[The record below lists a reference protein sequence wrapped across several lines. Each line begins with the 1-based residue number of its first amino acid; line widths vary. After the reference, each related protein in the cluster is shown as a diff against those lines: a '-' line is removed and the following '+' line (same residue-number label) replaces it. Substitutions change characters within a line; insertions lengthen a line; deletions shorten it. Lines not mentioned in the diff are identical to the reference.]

1 MSANSSHPAPGAAV
15 KNSSKKSAAPE
26 TETAFDPAK
35 LSEQVQVRID
45 KLAKIRERGDNPY
58 RNGVAPEN
66 YSADLLRQYGESTRE
81 ALEEKKIPAVLAG
94 RVMAIRDFGKAGFY
108 RIRDNAGFFQIYVAK
123 DSLGDEAYAKVRE
136 LDVGDIVH
144 TKGYLFRTK
153 TNELSLH
160 AESFSLV
167 TKSLQPLPEKYHG
180 ITDVET
186 RYRQRYVDLIMS
198 PQTRETFLKRS
209 MIVNEIRTYFT
220 ELGFLEVETPMMHP
234 IVGGAA
240 ARPFVT
246 HHNTLDLE
254 LYLRIAP
261 ELYLKRLVVGGF
273 DRVFEINRNFRNE
286 GISIKHNPEFT
297 MLEFY
302 MAYATYVDLMRM
314 TETLFQRI
322 GMKLNAGSTKLQYQG
337 TEIELGGEWTK
348 ISVEDSILKY
358 SGFKDAAKIRDHAAV
373 LAYGKE
379 KHYPMDPR
387 APWGTNLMVIFDEE
401 VEAQLIQPT
410 FVTHYPLDV
419 SPLSRQNE
427 ADPLV
432 VDRFELFVF
441 GREMANAFSELND
454 PMDQRARFQSQLE
467 AKERGDVEAADY
479 DEDYCTALEYG
490 MPPAAGQGIGIDRL
504 VMLFTDSAS
513 IRDVIFFPQLR
524 PTAKAAAAE
533 AAIKTTEA

>member
-1 MSANSSHPAPGAAV
+1 MSSISEAGENQSTV
-15 KNSSKKSAAPE
+15 ESSKVN
-26 TETAFDPAK
+26 
-35 LSEQVQVRID
+35 EQVQVRID
-45 KLAKIRERGDNPY
+45 KLARIRERGENPY
-58 RNGVAPEN
+58 RNGLTPKST
-66 YSADLLRQYGESTRE
+66 SADLTHLYQETAKE
-81 ALEEKKIPAVLAG
+81 QLEKDGIQASLAG
-94 RVMAIRDFGKAGFY
+94 RIMAIRDFGKAGFY
-108 RIRDNAGFFQIYVAK
+108 RIRDNSGFFQIYVSK
-123 DSLGDEAYAKVRE
+123 DALGEANYAKVRE
-136 LDVGDIVH
+136 LDVGDIVF
-144 TKGYLFRTK
+144 TEGKLFRTK

-160 AESFSLV
+160 AESFELV

-180 ITDVET
+180 IQDVEL

-198 PQTRETFLKRS
+198 QQTRDTFLKRS
-209 MIVNEIRTYFT
+209 MIVNEIRSFLI
-220 ELGFLEVETPMMHP
+220 EQGFLEVETPMMHP

-246 HHNTLDLE
+246 HHNTLDLQ

-261 ELYLKRLVVGGF
+261 ELYLKRLVVGGY

-302 MAYATYVDLMRM
+302 MAYATYEDLMKL
-314 TETLFQRI
+314 TEVLFQRI
-322 GMKLNAGSTKLQYQG
+322 AKKVTGGETKITYQG

-358 SGFKDAAKIRDHAAV
+358 SDFKDASLIRNAEAV
-373 LAYGKE
+373 LAYGKS
-379 KHYPMDPR
+379 KKYHMDAR
-387 APWGTNLMVIFDEE
+387 APLGNNLMVIFDEE
-401 VEAQLIQPT
+401 VEAKLIQPT

-427 ADPLV
+427 KDPFV
-432 VDRFELFVF
+432 VDRFELFIF
-441 GREMANAFSELND
+441 GREMSNAFSELND
-454 PMDQRARFQSQLE
+454 PMDQRARFLSQLE
-467 AKERGDVEAADY
+467 AKERGDLEACDY

-524 PTAKAAAAE
+524 PQVKAE
-533 AAIKTTEA
+533 APAEKTHEPKSN